1 MNTGA
6 ALKVGLSDVKHAA
19 NYCQPQNTERQS
31 SRRGTERM
39 VKRMALNPIN
49 DPLKGNAII
58 PQKYIV
64 VLERRGWVKPIRCR
78 ECKYADEGVV
88 FGKYCDLHTVWDG
101 AEVESLFT
109 VHDDYFCADGERW
122 MGDQSGE

>member
-1 MNTGA
+1 
-6 ALKVGLSDVKHAA
+6 
-19 NYCQPQNTERQS
+19 
-31 SRRGTERM
+31 M

-49 DPLKGNAII
+49 DPLKSNAVI

-78 ECKYADEGVV
+78 ECKYACEDAVL
-88 FGKYCDLHTVWDG
+88 GKYCDLHTVWGG
-101 AEVESLFT
+101 AEVESLFA

-122 MGDQSGE
+122 MSDQSGE